1 MYCVESF
8 DIVFGAVQLSTLRY
22 SAILDFG
29 CPPAFFVI
37 EIMQEFVMFV
47 IF

>member
-1 MYCVESF
+1 MYWVESF

-29 CPPAFFVI
+29 CRSAFFVI
-37 EIMQEFVMFV
+37 EIMQKFVMFV